1 MQVVTSLRITNN
13 SMTAKHT
20 HYLTTPSI
28 TIIIITI
35 TIITDQLSL
44 TAFLEIFKEVLLFK
58 QISFHGS
65 NSIEFRSMCVGVF
78 KVLKCWL
85 GDDKGTKQ
93 AALRLHS
100 LHHVKR
106 GAKPVIKRKHS
117 FHDLEHQQLISE
129 RGLRSRSKMLLSINV
144 LRNG

>member
-1 MQVVTSLRITNN
+1 
-13 SMTAKHT
+13 
-20 HYLTTPSI
+20 
-28 TIIIITI
+28 
-35 TIITDQLSL
+35 
-44 TAFLEIFKEVLLFK
+44 
-58 QISFHGS
+58 
-65 NSIEFRSMCVGVF
+65 MCVGVF

-129 RGLRSRSKMLLSINV
+129 RGYKVKKQDVAFHQCPEKWLGLHMRRFDEKTRMKLRRRVIIYFSHS
-144 LRNG
+144 